1 MFFAY
6 SGNGNIKMNVKSQV
20 LETVDFPLLLK
31 VTFKLVFWIWI
42 RIQLYLDTAKNLN
55 PDPEDPESGSGST
68 NAGKK

>member
-31 VTFKLVFWIWI
+31 VTFKLVFWI

>member
-6 SGNGNIKMNVKSQV
+6 SGNGNIKINVKSQV

-31 VTFKLVFWIWI
+31 VTFKLVFWI

-55 PDPEDPESGSGST
+55 PDPEYPESGSGST

>member
-31 VTFKLVFWIWI
+31 VTFNLVFWI

>member
-1 MFFAY
+1 
-6 SGNGNIKMNVKSQV
+6 MNVKSQV

-31 VTFKLVFWIWI
+31 VTFKLVFWI

>member
-6 SGNGNIKMNVKSQV
+6 SGNGNIKINVKSQV

-31 VTFKLVFWIWI
+31 VTFKLVFWI
-42 RIQLYLDTAKNLN
+42 RIHLYLDTAKNLN

>member
-6 SGNGNIKMNVKSQV
+6 SGNGNIKINVKSQV

-31 VTFKLVFWIWI
+31 VTFKLVFWI

>member
-6 SGNGNIKMNVKSQV
+6 SGNGNIKINVKSQV

-31 VTFKLVFWIWI
+31 VTFNLVFWI